1 MEPFTPAAHADVL
14 HLVVQVS
21 VLLFT
26 ARAFGQLMRRFGQPA
41 VVGEILAG
49 IVLGPSFLSA
59 AFPHIGTWIVPQNDV
74 QGYLLEVISL
84 IGAMFLMLLTGLETD
99 LGLIRHHA
107 RTAFGVSICGILVT
121 FGAGFALG
129 LVLPSSLIGRPG
141 ARLVFALFLGT
152 AMAISAIAV
161 IGKVLMDLDL
171 MRRDIGQTLIAA
183 GMSDDTI
190 GWILL
195 SIVVGLAGGQAVS
208 AGTVTRTALSVLAF
222 IALSL
227 TVGTWVMKR
236 LVDFV
241 IDRVAVREKF
251 MSLVVVMMFVWGAL
265 SMSLKLEA
273 VLGAFVIGIVFGQ
286 VRRLPEEVP
295 ETMESIAIGIFAPVF
310 FAVAGLKV
318 NLRSL
323 LEPRL
328 LALAVLIIV
337 VTVLAKGAGTYVG
350 ARAVGGQGHWTAL
363 SFSAGLNTRGAMDI
377 IIASIGLS
385 LAVFSRDMFSIVVL
399 MAMTNSLLAP
409 AALRWVLRHVKPS
422 EEEIARLEKEEKA
435 ERSLVAGIHRVL
447 LPIRLRDVAHTSY
460 SIEASLLEKMARRHK
475 IALTLLTVTKPGERS
490 QGIDFLDRVS
500 AIFPQNELTKKVV
513 VGSSPSELILDE
525 ARKHYDL
532 MVLGASEDSTT
543 RVLFNPMV
551 DYLLRV
557 SPCPTMVV
565 RCTERDA
572 EWTASRVLVPTNG
585 TAEARHAAE
594 LAFALAAD
602 ADQKVIALNVVAK
615 RWQFNYRDSGG
626 RLFQRQ
632 MGAAKQ
638 IVEELKK
645 LGDDDGVD
653 TDAVVRVGRDAE
665 QVILD
670 YARDEGIDL
679 ILLGTDLRPGSQRL
693 FLGPKVERILNNAPC
708 PVVIFNTT

>member
-1 MEPFTPAAHADVL
+1 LEPFTPAAHADVL
-14 HLVVQVS
+14 RLIVQVA

-26 ARAFGQLMRRFGQPA
+26 ARMFGQLMRRFGQPA

-49 IVLGPSFLSA
+49 ILLGPSLLSA
-59 AFPHIGTWIVPQNDV
+59 LVPAAGAWIVPQTAI

-84 IGAMFLMLLTGLETD
+84 IGAMFMMLITGLETD
-99 LGLIRHHA
+99 LGLIRRHA
-107 RTAFGVSICGILVT
+107 RTAFGVSICGIVVT
-121 FGAGFALG
+121 FGAGYALG
-129 LVLPSSLIGRPG
+129 MTLPDSLLGQPR
-141 ARLVFALFLGT
+141 ARMVFALFLGT

-195 SIVVGLAGGQAVS
+195 SVVVGLAGGRAVS
-208 AGTVTRTALSVLAF
+208 TGTVLKTGGAVLAF
-222 IALSL
+222 IVLSL
-227 TVGTWVMKR
+227 TIGLWLMRR

-241 IDRVAVREKF
+241 IDRVDIREKF
-251 MSLVVVMMFVWGAL
+251 MSFVVVMMFVWGSI
-265 SMSLKLEA
+265 SMTIHLEA
-273 VLGAFVIGIVFGQ
+273 VLGAFIIGIVFGQ
-286 VRRLPEEVP
+286 IRRLPEEVP
-295 ETMESIAIGIFAPVF
+295 ETMESVAIGIFAPVF

-318 NLRSL
+318 NLRTL

-337 VTVLAKGAGTYVG
+337 VTVLAKGTGTYLG
-350 ARAVGGQGHWTAL
+350 ARLVGRQDHWTAL

-377 IIASIGLS
+377 IIASLGLS
-385 LAVFSRDMFSIVVL
+385 LGVFSRDMFSIVVL

-409 AALRWVLRHVKPS
+409 AGLRWVLGHVKPS
-422 EEEIARLEKEEKA
+422 EEELERLEREEKA
-435 ERSLVAGIHRVL
+435 EQSLVAGIHRVL
-447 LPIRLRDVAHTSY
+447 LPIRLRDTGHTSY
-460 SIEASLLEKMARRHK
+460 MIEARLLEKMARRQR
-475 IALTLLTVTKPGERS
+475 IALTLLTVTKPGERNK
-490 QGIDFLDRVS
+490 GVEFLDRVS
-500 AIFPQNELTKKVV
+500 ALFPQEELTKKVV

-532 MVLGASEDSTT
+532 MVLGASEDSNS

-557 SPCPTMVV
+557 SPCSTMVV
-565 RCTERDA
+565 RCTERDT
-572 EWTASRVLVPTNG
+572 EWTANRVLVPTNG
-585 TAEARHAAE
+585 TVEARHAAE
-594 LAFALAAD
+594 LAFALAD
-602 ADQKVIALNVVAK
+602 QVDQKVLAVNVVAK

-626 RLFQRQ
+626 RLLQRQ
-632 MGAAKQ
+632 LGAAKQ
-638 IVEELKK
+638 IVEEVRK
-645 LGDDDGVD
+645 LGESEGVE
-653 TDAVVRVGRDAE
+653 TDAVVRVGRDPE

-670 YARDEGIDL
+670 LARDEGIDL
-679 ILLGTDLRPGSQRL
+679 IILGTDLRPGSQRL